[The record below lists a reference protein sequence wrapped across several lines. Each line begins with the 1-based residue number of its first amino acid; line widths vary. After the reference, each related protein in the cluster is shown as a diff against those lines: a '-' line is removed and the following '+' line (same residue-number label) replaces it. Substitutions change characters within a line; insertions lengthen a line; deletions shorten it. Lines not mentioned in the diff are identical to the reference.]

1 MLLLTLGQAGG
12 GQVRGGDDGD
22 MQLHFAPADEKL
34 VFAALKDG
42 HMEAGQVNQ
51 WAGTENMTNT
61 KKISVCNCLPLAY
74 RSFPTDNFMEEI
86 QVVRV

>member
-42 HMEAGQVNQ
+42 HM
-51 WAGTENMTNT
+51 
-61 KKISVCNCLPLAY
+61 
-74 RSFPTDNFMEEI
+74 
-86 QVVRV
+86 